1 MAAADREGLR
11 EMGTP
16 REMIILFIPPPKKSP
31 PDFIA
36 TKSGNFFSL
45 ESVARIVGVPVA
57 SVRTDYKS
65 GVFRGCVNWIY
76 HSGRVWI
83 DEETLDRYARK
94 HGVA

>member
-1 MAAADREGLR
+1 MAATDRSRLR

-16 REMIILFIPPPKKSP
+16 GEIMTLFFPPPEKSP

-45 ESVARIVGVPVA
+45 QSVARIVGIPYA
-57 SVRTDYKS
+57 SVWSDYK
-65 GVFRGCVNWIY
+65 GGAFRGCVNWIY
-76 HSGRVWI
+76 DSRRVWI